1 MDKEKV
7 FWQFLRDLKYL
18 GDDVK
23 GQVIYGGCSWREPSP
38 IPGAVRRLKELNWED
53 IDDSLASVLC
63 NEIAKTKLK
72 NKVAELFDYHKYGLD
87 LDCSADEKERFYA
100 GWLNRFFLICAE
112 AGMADMFEEK
122 EEKDTTDS
130 GSSEPQGGVDINDIP
145 EDIYSLFKPTFN
157 NKGIIQQKARDVA
170 KEYLDKVRG
179 CSLSVC
185 AHTYNREYGRKGKA
199 ITGNEW
205 GHKKKKLYDFLVSHT
220 DAKEINS
227 KRFAR
232 LLK

>member
-1 MDKEKV
+1 MDKEKI

-53 IDDSLASVLC
+53 IDDGLASVLC

-112 AGMADMFEEK
+112 AGMADMFED
-122 EEKDTTDS
+122 KDTADS
-130 GSSEPQGGVDINDIP
+130 GSSEPQQYTEGLLD
-145 EDIYSLFKPTFN
+145 LFKGRVDLIESLRYKDRGT
-157 NKGIIQQKARDVA
+157 VVS
-170 KEYLDKVRG
+170 KVR
-179 CSLSVC
+179 
-185 AHTYNREYGRKGKA
+185 EWGRKGLIKNVGDRLA
-199 ITGNEW
+199 S
-205 GHKKKKLYDFLVSHT
+205 KF
-220 DAKEINS
+220 AKELINNRVVEP
-227 KRFAR
+227 KEENKDDIDTFRKMF
-232 LLK
+232 